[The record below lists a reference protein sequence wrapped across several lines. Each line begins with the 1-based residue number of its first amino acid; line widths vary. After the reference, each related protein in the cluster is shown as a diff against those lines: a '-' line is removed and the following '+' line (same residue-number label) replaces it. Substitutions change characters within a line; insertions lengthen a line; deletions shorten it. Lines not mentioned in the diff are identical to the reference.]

1 MQCANLHSNLI
12 SPPTTLRRCY
22 GNGAYSRQAASG
34 SLSTAGV
41 SEGVKSVEKEPMRRL
56 KKRKAHELDDED
68 VWNDEAALP
77 PSEPAHSSV
86 PVPYVSS
93 SSAFAAQEAFA
104 LPCSRPLRR

>member
-12 SPPTTLRRCY
+12 SPPTSIRRTN
-22 GNGAYSRQAASG
+22 GNGVYSRQG
-34 SLSTAGV
+34 
-41 SEGVKSVEKEPMRRL
+41 PMRRL
-56 KKRKAHELDDED
+56 KKRKASELDDED

-93 SSAFAAQEAFA
+93 SSAFAAAQEAFA